1 MQKCINQELKMEITN
16 MLNKTLLSA
25 AVATALLAGVATTQA
40 ETEISGNVA
49 LTSDYKFRGISQ
61 SNEDIALQGG
71 FDIAFDAGFYVGAW
85 ASSVDFD
92 TNGPGFDG
100 SLELD
105 YYAGWASDLGDSG
118 NIGVDVG
125 YMYYSYPGDDGPDGD
140 YQELYFNVSLWDGS
154 LGAVYSDDYYGETGT
169 YYYLTG
175 DYSIGLGEN
184 LSLDLHV
191 GYNDLEKNGGFL
203 ATDTDSYV
211 DYSVGI
217 TASWLAVDWTLAYVG
232 TDLDKKDVFGTEWG
246 DDAAIFT
253 LSKSM

>member
-1 MQKCINQELKMEITN
+1 MNRKKLLPIVAS
-16 MLNKTLLSA
+16 TLF
-25 AVATALLAGVATTQA
+25 LAGANYVQA
-40 ETEISGNVA
+40 ETEITGNVA
-49 LTSDYKFRGISQ
+49 MTSDYKFRGISQ

-71 FDIAFDAGFYVGAW
+71 FDIGFDTGFYVGAW
-85 ASSVDFD
+85 ASRVDFD

-100 SLELD
+100 SLEVD
-105 YYAGWASDLGDSG
+105 YYAGWARDLGERG

-140 YQELYFNVSLWDGS
+140 YQELYFKVSLWDGA
-154 LGAVYSDDYYGETGT
+154 LGVVYSDDYYGETGEF
-169 YYYLTG
+169 YYLSG
-175 DYSIGLGEN
+175 DYSFGLGQN
-184 LSLDLHV
+184 ISLDLHV

-211 DYSVGI
+211 DYSVGV

-232 TDLDKKDVFGTEWG
+232 TDLDKEDVFGTEWG

-253 LSKSM
+253 ISKSM